1 MRTKTRK
8 KNRIN
13 VVTLGCS
20 KNTYD
25 SEVLMGQLK
34 ASGKDVVHE
43 AGEGEEGTIV
53 VVNTCGFIDN
63 AKEESINTILMFA
76 DQKERGEIDQLF
88 VTGCL
93 SERYKPELEAEI
105 PNVDQYFGTRELPR
119 LLKALGADY
128 RHELVGER
136 LTTTPS
142 HYAYLKI
149 SEGCDRPCS
158 FCAIPLM
165 RGGHRSTPVED
176 LVKEAQKLAKKGV
189 KELILIAQDLTYYG
203 LDLYGKRDLARL
215 LRALAE
221 VEGIAWIRLHYL
233 FPTGFPEDILE
244 VIRTEPKVC
253 HYVDIPL
260 QHIADP
266 VLKSMRRGTTK
277 AKTDAL
283 LARMRESVPGM
294 AIRTT
299 LIVGYPGETNE
310 DFAVLEQWVKEQRFD
325 RLGVFTYSHEEN
337 THAYNLED
345 DVPQEVKVERANR
358 IMDVQREI
366 SLELNQGKIGKT
378 FTVLIDRKE
387 ADAWVGRTEFDSPD
401 VDNEVRIPAS
411 DSLFL
416 TPGTFVQV
424 TITDAEEFDLVGEV
438 VESGH

>member
-13 VVTLGCS
+13 IVTLGCS
-20 KNTYD
+20 KNVYD
-25 SEVLMGQLK
+25 SEVLMGQLQ
-34 ASGKDVVHE
+34 AAGKDVVHE
-43 AGEGEEGTIV
+43 AEPGEEGTIV
-53 VVNTCGFIDN
+53 VINTCGFIDN
-63 AKEESINTILMFA
+63 AKEESVNTILHFA
-76 DQKERGEIDQLF
+76 DQKERGLIDQLF

-165 RGGHRSTPVED
+165 RGAHRSTPVED

-215 LRALAE
+215 INALGD

-233 FPTGFPEDILE
+233 FPTGFPEDILT
-244 VIRTEPKVC
+244 VIANHPKVC

-283 LARMRESVPGM
+283 LAKMRATVPGM

-299 LIVGYPGETNE
+299 LIVGYPGETE
-310 DFAVLEQWVKEQRFD
+310 DDFAVLEQWVQEQRFD
-325 RLGVFTYSHEEN
+325 RLGVFTYSHEED
-337 THAYNLED
+337 THAYLLTD
-345 DVPQEVKVERANR
+345 DVPQDVKVARANR

-366 SLELNQGKIGKT
+366 SLELNQAKVGLT
-378 FTVLIDRKE
+378 FKVLIDRKE

-401 VDNEVRIPAS
+401 VDNEVRITAS
-411 DSLFL
+411 DELFL
-416 TPGTFVQV
+416 TPGTFVNV
-424 TITDAEEFDLVGEV
+424 RIVEAEEFDLIGEV
-438 VESGH
+438 VS